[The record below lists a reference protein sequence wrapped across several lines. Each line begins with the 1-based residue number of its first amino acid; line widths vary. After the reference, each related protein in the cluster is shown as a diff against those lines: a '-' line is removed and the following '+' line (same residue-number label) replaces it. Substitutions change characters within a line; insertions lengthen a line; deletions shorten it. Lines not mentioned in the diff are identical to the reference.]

1 MTLQAVTKVSTSAL
15 SLRRV
20 DVCPV
25 CPAPAPLV
33 ILQAATDGVRLKIQA
48 VHACKFEKVFD
59 REFKERA

>member
-1 MTLQAVTKVSTSAL
+1 MTLLQTQKVATSAL

-25 CPAPAPLV
+25 CPAPTPLV
-33 ILQAATDGVRLKIQA
+33 ILQAATDGVRLKIHA
-48 VHACKFEKVFD
+48 VHACKFEKFFD